1 MPIAYHRH
9 HAARH
14 PFYQPELKG
23 SPMKTETQ
31 ATPPGSNT
39 LARRSF
45 LSAAAATGLTLGV
58 TACADKKPESAAP
71 AATPAPAGSHGGAS
85 AHLKPGELDTYYGIW
100 SGGHTGDM
108 RILGLPSGRE
118 LLRVPCFVPD
128 ALVGWGIT
136 NESKA
141 IMGTKPDGSLRYTVG
156 DSHHTHASYK
166 DGNYDGRYS

>member
-1 MPIAYHRH
+1 
-9 HAARH
+9 
-14 PFYQPELKG
+14 
-23 SPMKTETQ
+23 MKNDIQ
-31 ATPPGSNT
+31 LTPPSSNG
-39 LARRSF
+39 LARRTF
-45 LSAAAATGLTLGV
+45 LNTAALTGLTLGV

-71 AATPAPAGSHGGAS
+71 AAAPAALDNHGAAS

-118 LLRVPCFVPD
+118 LLRIPCFVPD

-166 DGNYDGRYS
+166 DGNYDGRYSWIND